1 MISDHLNTSTA
12 RLDNPMGAFQ
22 AWRLET
28 GASYDLRMIA
38 HQCRQDLQKQRPVSA
53 QAEMSASEASVYTSA
68 PTSLSASAKAELIFG
83 SEDTPENTITY
94 GMTTEE
100 AIEMAMLLVWPQL
113 QLTTAPQLQ
122 FTSAAMPAP
131 PAPTVAPPPSVRHP
145 LWHHHPYPSPSQRHA
160 NYSAPPK
167 RPRLLPCPQKP
178 SHPAAPALLRPP
190 RHHARSR
197 APELLTAAAAL
208 RSFVDEM
215 VGLGGA
221 QAA

>member
-22 AWRLET
+22 QAWRLET
-28 GASYDLRMIA
+28 GASYDLRVIA
-38 HQCRQDLQKQRPVSA
+38 HQCRQDLQKQRPISA

-122 FTSAAMPAP
+122 FTSAAIPAP
-131 PAPTVAPPPSVRHP
+131 PAPTGAPPPVRWTTRVLPSVPTP
-145 LWHHHPYPSPSQRHA
+145 LLDLRLPPLQRLSDSA
-160 NYSAPPK
+160 APP
-167 RPRLLPCPQKP
+167 PA
-178 SHPAAPALLRPP
+178 PAAP
-190 RHHARSR
+190 SR
-197 APELLTAAAAL
+197 ASELLIAAAAHRTFIEYCL
-208 RSFVDEM
+208 WGRCQARSPSVE
-215 VGLGGA
+215 GL
-221 QAA
+221 